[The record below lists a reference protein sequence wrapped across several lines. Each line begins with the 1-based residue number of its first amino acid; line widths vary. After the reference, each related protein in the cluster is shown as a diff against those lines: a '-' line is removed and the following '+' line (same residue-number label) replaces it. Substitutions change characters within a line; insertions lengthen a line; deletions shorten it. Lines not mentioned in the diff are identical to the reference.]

1 MGTLRVLMALLALV
15 CTGHSTELI
24 QPKFHEISSVF
35 SRRSSSNSADGKTG
49 NSGCSCD
56 IVEIATT
63 KDSVLRKHGELLGR
77 YTRIENGLFN
87 GRPSYQHF
95 SAKFFLYYNSA
106 SQGFWAVGEELGS
119 EVVRLENQG
128 DRMCPYYLKSMWRY
142 ADGDLNA
149 LVYDVSLRAACM
161 SDPCSVAHCGHQVIL
176 EKSPERSRV

>member
-1 MGTLRVLMALLALV
+1 MLLLFV
-15 CTGHSTELI
+15 SLTRGTELI
-24 QPKFHEISSVF
+24 HPKFHEITSF
-35 SRRSSSNSADGKTG
+35 SRRSSSTSAASAATG
-49 NSGCSCD
+49 NSGCGCD

-63 KDSVLRKHGELLGR
+63 KDEVLRKHGELLGR

-95 SAKFFLYYNSA
+95 SAKFYLYYNSA

-149 LVYDVSLRAACM
+149 LVYDISLRAACM
-161 SDPCSVAHCGHQVIL
+161 SDPCSVAHCGHQV
-176 EKSPERSRV
+176 